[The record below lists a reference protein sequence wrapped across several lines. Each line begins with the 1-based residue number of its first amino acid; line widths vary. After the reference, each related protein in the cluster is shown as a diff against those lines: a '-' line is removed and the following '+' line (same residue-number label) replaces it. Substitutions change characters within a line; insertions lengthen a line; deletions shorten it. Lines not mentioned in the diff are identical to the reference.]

1 MSRSTSDGN
10 SSNKILVM
18 VADIAQYFYCPRK
31 IYYLKVLGVP
41 FRVRR
46 KMELGNEEDEKEEVR
61 LEERIAIYDFDR
73 SSVKEIIHDL
83 YLEDAK
89 LGLAGQVDVVI
100 RLDTGEYIPVDSK
113 YTDQVEVQRNYRKQ
127 LVAYAL
133 LIEGAFH
140 TKVRRGIIYFTKQKK
155 PVVVPLLEEDKSSL
169 QKDLESIRRIL
180 TGESI
185 PRKVSESKCGYC
197 EVARFCV

>member
-1 MSRSTSDGN
+1 
-10 SSNKILVM
+10 M

-61 LEERIAIYDFDR
+61 LEERIAIYGFDR

-180 TGESI
+180 TRESI